1 MAISTLTQDL
11 TIKVPAAS
19 VAANEPVAQPSN
31 QFIEQLVAQHGA
43 PLMVLDCESVRHQN
57 RALSRALPG
66 VALHFA
72 LKPLTHPAVVRK
84 LLE

>member
-19 VAANEPVAQPSN
+19 VAANESIAQPSN

-43 PLMVLDCESVRHQN
+43 PLMVLDCELVKT
-57 RALSRALPG
+57 
-66 VALHFA
+66 HFYN
-72 LKPLTHPAVVRK
+72 
-84 LLE
+84 